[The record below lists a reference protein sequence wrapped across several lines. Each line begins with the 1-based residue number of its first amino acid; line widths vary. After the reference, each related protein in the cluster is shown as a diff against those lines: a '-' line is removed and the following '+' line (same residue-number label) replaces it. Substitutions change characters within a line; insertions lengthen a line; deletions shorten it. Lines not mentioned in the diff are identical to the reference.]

1 MAGWVDLNS
10 TTKGGVGAIA
20 AVVFAIAALAILG
33 PKSPVAEPASETV
46 LSDPAVESSAG
57 VAPVEILSPD
67 LTTPTIDVLRVTLD
81 GTTTLAGRTEPA
93 ANVSI
98 RLDGQEVATV
108 ASGTSGQFATVF
120 TLLPS
125 EAPRLLSLIATLADG
140 TVLVGAESVAV
151 APIRL
156 PKAPEP
162 MQIAAAESVTES
174 TAEPIAEAQ
183 VEPVAESATQSV
195 AEPEG
200 AEPAAPAALKLT
212 ESGVEVMQP
221 ATPVP
226 AEIAAEVS
234 LDVIAYTDSGAV
246 QLAGTG
252 FAGAI
257 LRLYLDNIEAAS
269 VIVGEDGRWSLTSD
283 SIAPG
288 LYTLRIDQLDA
299 AGKVTSRLETPFQ
312 RETYE
317 ALAAANARAAEESA
331 PVVQPAAEPAT
342 EPAAAPL
349 VVGDATPEVPAL
361 SDNDAATPETSLVE
375 PDTQGIQSDA
385 VAEAE
390 PSVAQPAAP
399 EPTAPEPAAPEPAAP
414 EPAAPESDVAE
425 IAAPKSAD
433 AVATTNAAPE
443 APATELATASQ
454 PQITTDTTALQ
465 APILEPT
472 TLSTQAPGP
481 EAPSTETAP
490 AASSGP
496 ITITVQPGFTL
507 WAIARE
513 NFGSGIMYVQVF
525 EANKDKI
532 RNPDLIY
539 PGQVLSVPASP

>member
-20 AVVFAIAALAILG
+20 AVVLAIAAWAILG

-140 TVLVGAESVAV
+140 TVLLGAESVAV

-162 MQIAAAESVTES
+162 VQIAAAESVTES

-317 ALAAANARAAEESA
+317 ALAAASA
-331 PVVQPAAEPAT
+331 PPAEKSAAVVQPAAEPAT

-349 VVGDATPEVPAL
+349 VVGDATSEVPAL

-390 PSVAQPAAP
+390 PSVAQP
-399 EPTAPEPAAPEPAAP
+399 TAPEPAAP

-425 IAAPKSAD
+425 IAAPESAD